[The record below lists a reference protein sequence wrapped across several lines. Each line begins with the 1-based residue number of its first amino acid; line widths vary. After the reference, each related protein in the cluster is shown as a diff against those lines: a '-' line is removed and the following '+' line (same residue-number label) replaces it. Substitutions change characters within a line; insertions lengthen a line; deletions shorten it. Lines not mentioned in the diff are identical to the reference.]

1 MSSIRLEIV
10 PDPELFPR
18 RQPAGTGWAMSS
30 SVVTTVPAPVPPA
43 LSAAISQLMSLIRAG
58 IITADEVRAQL
69 GLPG

>member
-18 RQPAGTGWAMSS
+18 RQPGWAMSS

-58 IITADEVRAQL
+58 IITADEMRAQL
-69 GLPG
+69 EGLPG